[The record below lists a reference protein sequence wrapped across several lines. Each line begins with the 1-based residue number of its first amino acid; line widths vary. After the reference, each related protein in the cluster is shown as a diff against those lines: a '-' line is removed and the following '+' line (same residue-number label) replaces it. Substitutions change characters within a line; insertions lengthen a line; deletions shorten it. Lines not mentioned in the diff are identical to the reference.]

1 MKMKLVLSVR
11 SVLSVLFAAIC
22 MIAAWQPC
30 EATMADGLKRLIGF
44 TVGAVANIINTERDE
59 RTGIMRVQLSNGMIF
74 GLRVADDQLIDSSSG
89 DTIVMFKQVPFV
101 GVEHRLVIED
111 DVYNAQRLQ

>member
-1 MKMKLVLSVR
+1 MKMKLVR
-11 SVLSVLFAAIC
+11 PVLFATIC
-22 MIAAWQPC
+22 MVTAWQPC
-30 EATMADGLKRLIGF
+30 EATMADGLKRLVGF
-44 TVGAVANIINTERDE
+44 TVGAVAHIINTERDE

-74 GLRVADDQLIDSSSG
+74 GLRTADDQLIDTSSG